1 MIGIKPP
8 WLWQIDWLTS
18 TVQALC
24 FMVFGRR
31 RWQMCLRVTVLL
43 TVCCIRHFNASTTS
57 LWNRLEILTPK
68 FLRLFFLLRI
78 LTSFSVEY
86 SHLIISRYSNMPNVH
101 LKGLLVP
108 FIEGIY
114 IQFHL
119 CTGTIGIWGTHFT
132 VHRTVGKRSRLS
144 WKWC

>member
-1 MIGIKPP
+1 
-8 WLWQIDWLTS
+8 
-18 TVQALC
+18 
-24 FMVFGRR
+24 
-31 RWQMCLRVTVLL
+31 MCLRVTVLL

-114 IQFHL
+114 PIPFMYRNHWYLGHPFHCSQDCWQKITAQL
-119 CTGTIGIWGTHFT
+119 KVMLAQKPDDIPRCHSFPRW
-132 VHRTVGKRSRLS
+132 VGWMS
-144 WKWC
+144 